1 MTSRR
6 LVADT
11 GGTNVRFAVADANGN
26 LDRVKVFQTAD
37 FPTFT
42 DALAAYR
49 TDAGG
54 LNEID
59 ASAIAAAGPVEG
71 NAVKLTNNEWTVDG
85 AAIAALLGVPVVV
98 LNDLE
103 AVAAALPHLT
113 AGDLTTLGPV
123 APARPERRTMIAVNV
138 GTGFGAASVIWRDGR
153 WYTCPS
159 ESGHMTLG
167 PVEGTTLPAD
177 TSVEDVLSGA
187 GLARLY
193 QHLAGA
199 QASRQASDVLALAAS
214 DTAAARA
221 VEIFAAVLG
230 RVAGD
235 LTLATC
241 AWGGAYLCG
250 SVATAWAGM
259 AAGVADIERF
269 RAEFTRKG
277 PMRERMRK
285 VPAAVISRDIA
296 ALYGLAMMPISS

>member
-103 AVAAALPHLT
+103 AVAAALPHLRRPDHARSGR
-113 AGDLTTLGPV
+113 AGSS
-123 APARPERRTMIAVNV
+123 
-138 GTGFGAASVIWRDGR
+138 GAAHDDRGQCR
-153 WYTCPS
+153 HRLRRG
-159 ESGHMTLG
+159 ERH
-167 PVEGTTLPAD
+167 
-177 TSVEDVLSGA
+177 
-187 GLARLY
+187 LARRPLV
-193 QHLAGA
+193 HL
-199 QASRQASDVLALAAS
+199 S
-214 DTAAARA
+214 
-221 VEIFAAVLG
+221 E
-230 RVAGD
+230 
-235 LTLATC
+235 
-241 AWGGAYLCG
+241 
-250 SVATAWAGM
+250 
-259 AAGVADIERF
+259 
-269 RAEFTRKG
+269 
-277 PMRERMRK
+277 
-285 VPAAVISRDIA
+285 
-296 ALYGLAMMPISS
+296 